1 MDGWVKIH
9 RKMLEHPIVCKDN
22 DHLAI
27 WIYLLV
33 NATHKEIPA
42 MFQGQKIMLQPGQLI
57 TGRKSIS
64 EQLSVSESK
73 VHRVLIMFEND
84 KQIEQQ
90 TSNKNRIISIVNWHK
105 YQTDEQQNEQ
115 QMNNKRTTNE
125 QQLNTNKNVKN
136 EKNVRMK
143 ELKDLKDIKTLYGD
157 TVRLTDEEYQKLVL
171 QHGEKFA
178 LDCIDTLDHYKGS
191 SGKTYKSDYKAILSW
206 VIDRVSQRKPQT
218 NVSLFNPR
226 TETSYER
233 IKRMTKEAEENEA
246 VGFVETSANVFG

>member
-1 MDGWVKIH
+1 MDGGWVKIH
-9 RKMLEHPIVCKDN
+9 RKMLEHPIVCKDT

-42 MFQGQKIMLQPGQLI
+42 LFKGKKIMLQPGQLI
-57 TGRKSIS
+57 TGRMSIS

-73 VHRVLIMFEND
+73 VKRILLLFESD
-84 KQIEQQ
+84 QQIERQR
-90 TSNKNRIISIVNWHK
+90 SNQNSLISIVNWHK
-105 YQTDEQQNEQ
+105 YQTIDQQNDQ
-115 QMNNKRTTNE
+115 PVTSQRPASDQPVT
-125 QQLNTNKNVKN
+125 TNKNVKN

-143 ELKDLKDIKTLYGD
+143 ELKELKTLYGD
-157 TVRLTDEEYQKLVL
+157 TVRLTDEEYQKLVS

-218 NVSLFNPR
+218 NVEWFNGR
-226 TETSYER
+226 ETSYER

-246 VGFVETSANVFG
+246 VGFAETSANVFR